1 MYGVTSARDRPAGV
15 TVLVILHVIIGIIAA
30 ITGLLLFVAYGRP
43 ASLSSFTGFAT
54 SVVGVSSSYGFLV
67 LGVGALWF
75 VFSVFSFI
83 LVYALWTGQVL
94 GWTTS
99 LVLASNGLIIGG
111 LGFLLGIFANA
122 LALVIY
128 GIILIYLFMPSVRLF
143 FGRVLTYPVPYLP
156 YPVTGVGSTIWA
168 PPQASQYARAQ
179 QQYSHIQQMQSQQA
193 SLMGR
198 SCPTCR
204 ATLPYNS
211 TFCNLCG
218 TRLA

>member
-1 MYGVTSARDRPAGV
+1 M
-15 TVLVILHVIIGIIAA
+15 LVILHVIIGIIAV
-30 ITGLLLFVAYGRP
+30 ITGVLLFVAYTRP
-43 ASLSSFTGFAT
+43 ASLSSLTGFAM
-54 SVVGVSSSYGFLV
+54 SVVGVSSNYGYLV

-83 LVYALWTGQVL
+83 LVYALWTGQMW

-122 LALVIY
+122 LALAVY
-128 GIILIYLFMPSVRLF
+128 GIILIYLFMPGVRLF
-143 FGRVLTYPVPYLP
+143 FGRVLAYPVSYLP
-156 YPVTGVGSTIWA
+156 YPVTGVGLTNW
-168 PPQASQYARAQ
+168 PPTQVSQYARVQ
-179 QQYSHIQQMQSQQA
+179 QQYPHIQQMHSQQA
-193 SLMGR
+193 SLTGR
-198 SCPTCR
+198 SCPTCQ

-211 TFCNLCG
+211 TFCHFCG